1 MKTCWFI
8 VNPSLFILLMC
19 ALPGTG
25 LSQSTSPR
33 NETELLKQ
41 MEYNWLMAEFKQ
53 DTATIAQM
61 MDDNF
66 MSIGPAGISGK
77 QQELAGMYTNMG
89 KRLKAGHVV
98 DSLYL
103 DDVHIRVH
111 DSTAVVTFIS
121 VTKGRVG
128 QVPFED
134 RRTRM
139 YDVWIRRN
147 GQWKAISS
155 QVTPLP

>member
-77 QQELAGMYTNMG
+77 QQELAGMYANMG

-103 DDVHIRVH
+103 DDVHT
-111 DSTAVVTFIS
+111 SGFMTAQQWLPLFQLPKAGWGRHFLKIAGRGCTMCGSGVTGN
-121 VTKGRVG
+121 GR
-128 QVPFED
+128 QYP
-134 RRTRM
+134 RR
-139 YDVWIRRN
+139 
-147 GQWKAISS
+147 
-155 QVTPLP
+155 